1 MDYCED
7 KVYTLCFC
15 YCNNPV
21 IKQESIKRE
30 KWQLTDQ
37 SISVCNCHQLPPQS
51 TCLVPCTP
59 LWHILAWLHPSPN
72 TWLLNIILITVHYT
86 RVWWPNSIE
95 RSWYRAHKLLLNT
108 SYSIIF
114 ISEPIAYGFS
124 SHIAF
129 NRLISTTLSSS
140 LSYQTHKL

>member
-1 MDYCED
+1 M
-7 KVYTLCFC
+7 CFC
-15 YCNNPV
+15 FDHNPV

-37 SISVCNCHQLPPQS
+37 SISVCNCHQLP
-51 TCLVPCTP
+51 TCT

-95 RSWYRAHKLLLNT
+95 RSYYRAHKLLANT
-108 SYSIIF
+108 IYSIIF
-114 ISEPIAYGFS
+114 ISEPTSFNLS